1 MLLNSWYLLRAS
13 SVPRSVLS
21 LKMGFIIVRVIL
33 WGTWYHIHF
42 IRNENSMCFMWL
54 NQGHNEN
61 KLRWHTNPT
70 QMWISQY
77 NPNLGQDV
85 LLAQFPGY
93 FLDCADN
100 QYMYPDGGSSLLI
113 LFIVI
118 GQGEKKKNYHVN
130 SQR

>member
-1 MLLNSWYLLRAS
+1 
-13 SVPRSVLS
+13 
-21 LKMGFIIVRVIL
+21 
-33 WGTWYHIHF
+33 
-42 IRNENSMCFMWL
+42 
-54 NQGHNEN
+54 
-61 KLRWHTNPT
+61 
-70 QMWISQY
+70 MWISQY

-118 GQGEKKKNYHVN
+118 GQGEKKKTTMLILKDNPLKFFFFKASKILNAFHIITNYINRYVETM
-130 SQR
+130 